1 MTDIK
6 DANNYFINTVLT
18 SVGLPKKGTYNLTEV
33 AKILGV
39 HRHTVRR
46 YCGQGKLIIS
56 PAKKVYIDDLIKFFS
71 TNSTV

>member
-1 MTDIK
+1 MSNVNRD
-6 DANNYFINTVLT
+6 YFERIILP

-46 YCGQGKLIIS
+46 YHKQGKLTVS
-56 PAKKVYIDDLIKFFS
+56 PTRKVYILDLLNFFS
-71 TNSTV
+71 THSTL